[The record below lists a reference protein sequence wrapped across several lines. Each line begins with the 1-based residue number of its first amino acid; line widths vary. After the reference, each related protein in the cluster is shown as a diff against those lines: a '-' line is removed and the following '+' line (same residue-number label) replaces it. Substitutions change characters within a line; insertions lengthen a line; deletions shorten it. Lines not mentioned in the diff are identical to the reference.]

1 MKYGSW
7 KIEGYKRE
15 DAVRLCRNGIN
26 PLVSVVLASRGV
38 NDPQVYRTLR
48 QESAQLLHDP
58 YLLKDMDRAAQ
69 RVRNAVENKEH
80 IAVYGDYDVD
90 GITGTCLLTEYFR
103 SKGLECEIYIPN
115 RLEEGYGVK
124 KHGVERLAKKG
135 VTLIVT
141 VDCGI
146 TAVEETL
153 CANALGVNMVIT
165 DHHECGEV
173 LPDTAVVNPKRH
185 DCHYPDKMLAGV
197 GVAFKLICAVEGVQ
211 NTEKLLE
218 KYGDLVAVGTIA
230 DVMPVIGENRILIRR
245 GLELVRRGVRPG
257 LDKLCQA
264 AGVDKKQL
272 TVTSVSFTIA
282 PRLNAAGRLVKTS
295 VATSLLLTDDPNKAE
310 ELAHELCALNR
321 RRQELETEMY
331 NSAMSMLKEA
341 PPDGKP
347 IVLATSSW
355 HQGVAGIVASK
366 VSEHYRLPA
375 VMVCIQNGK
384 GRGSCRSYGDFNIY
398 DALEASSKWLEGY
411 GGHSMAAGLTV
422 LEENV
427 DKFRESLGKY
437 YEEKVKE
444 PFESV
449 LDIDFEVIKPGL
461 LTVENVTALG
471 ELEPY
476 GTGNPKPTLCIK
488 DAEIH
493 MLIPLGGGRHTKLF
507 IRKWNEFYECICFS
521 RSIEQL
527 GVRTGGTV
535 DVAFVP
541 QINEYR
547 GKRTVQL
554 LLDDLCTKENA
565 D

>member
-7 KIEGYKRE
+7 KISGYNR
-15 DAVRLCRNGIN
+15 DDGVRLCRNGIN
-26 PLVSVVLASRGV
+26 PLVSVVLASRGIS
-38 NDPQVYRTLR
+38 DPKVFSELME
-48 QESAQLLHDP
+48 ESASLLHDP
-58 YLLKDMDRAAQ
+58 FLLKGMDAAAS
-69 RVRNAVENKEH
+69 RVRQAIDNCEH

-90 GITGTCLLTEYFR
+90 GITGTCLLTEYFV
-103 SKGLECEIYIPN
+103 SKGLECEMYIPN

-124 KHGVERLAKKG
+124 KHGIEHLADKG

-146 TAVEETL
+146 TAVEETI
-153 CANALGVNMVIT
+153 CAKALGVDVVIT
-165 DHHECGEV
+165 DHHECGEI

-185 DCHYPDKMLAGV
+185 DCTYPDKMLAGV

-211 NTEKLLE
+211 NTEKLIN

-230 DVMPVIGENRILIRR
+230 DVMPVVGENRIFIRR
-245 GLELVRRGVRPG
+245 GLELVRRGMRPG
-257 LDKLCQA
+257 FDKLCLA

-272 TVTSVSFTIA
+272 TVTGVSFTIA
-282 PRLNAAGRLVKTS
+282 PRLNAAGRLVKTN
-295 VATSLLLTDDPNKAE
+295 VATSLLLTNDPYEAE
-310 ELAHELCALNR
+310 VLADELCALNR

-331 NSAMSMLKEA
+331 LSAMSMLKKE

-347 IVLATSSW
+347 IVLASSSW

-366 VSEHYRLPA
+366 VSERYRLPA
-375 VMVCIQNGK
+375 VMICLQNGK

-398 DALEASSKWLEGY
+398 DALEASSSCLEGY

-427 DKFRESLGKY
+427 DDFRESLGRY

-444 PFESV
+444 PFESI
-449 LDIDFEVIKPGL
+449 LDIDFEVIKPRL

-471 ELEPY
+471 DLEPY

-493 MLIPLGGGRHTKLF
+493 NIIALGGGKHTKLLV
-507 IRKWNEFYECICFS
+507 RKWNEFYECIFFS

-527 GVRTGGTV
+527 GVHMGGIV
-535 DVAFVP
+535 DIAFAP
-541 QINEYR
+541 QINEFR

-554 LLDDLCTKENA
+554 LLDDLLAK
-565 D
+565 